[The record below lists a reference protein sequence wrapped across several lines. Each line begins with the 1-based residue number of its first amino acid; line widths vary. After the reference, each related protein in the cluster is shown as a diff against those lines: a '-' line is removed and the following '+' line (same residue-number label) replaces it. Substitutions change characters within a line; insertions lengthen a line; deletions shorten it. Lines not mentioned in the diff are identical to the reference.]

1 MEKKQCRKCKIE
13 KPLTDFS
20 TVKNKPVNICK
31 PCASANAI
39 EWQKKLSESTDPIA
53 LLDNTFYKI
62 LQTTRSNAKK
72 DGRMFALSLPI
83 LRSIYN
89 QQQGKCY
96 YTGVHM
102 TLRSNGHLNRDPMLI
117 SIDRKNSSDGYTPT
131 NTVLCCWGINAL
143 KGHHDE
149 LTLFTALKTLY
160 EGAHSLGKL

>member
-1 MEKKQCRKCKIE
+1 
-13 KPLTDFS
+13 
-20 TVKNKPVNICK
+20 
-31 PCASANAI
+31 
-39 EWQKKLSESTDPIA
+39 
-53 LLDNTFYKI
+53 
-62 LQTTRSNAKK
+62 
-72 DGRMFALSLPI
+72 MFGLSLPI
-83 LRSIYN
+83 LRSIYD

-96 YTGVHM
+96 YTGVPM

-117 SIDRKNSSDGYTPT
+117 SMDRKNSNDGYTPT